1 MKAVRVNRFLMPLLV
16 VVTLLGSV
24 WVAKATGLWQTS
36 GRGQVLL
43 DASGQ
48 PDSAGIK
55 GWMTLIDVSETY
67 GVPLDAL
74 YVLIGADPGV
84 PPETA
89 MKDLEKLVPDM
100 EVWAVREGVAAY
112 LAGAWT
118 PEMGR
123 FEALGIAPEQGEAH
137 GPGAPT
143 AVPSPTA
150 APAPTATPQP
160 TPQPTG
166 EHVPQGQG
174 LGQGQGEGA
183 GSGFVLPQDGSRL
196 PGAEIRGRMTLQEVV
211 DYCQV
216 PLDYLIAE
224 LGLPDDVDVHLRM
237 SNLASQMGVE
247 VVTVRDAVTRYQEQ
261 P

>member
-1 MKAVRVNRFLMPLLV
+1 MKPVRVNKFLMPVLAI
-16 VVTLLGSV
+16 VTLLGSV
-24 WVAKATGLWQTS
+24 WVAKAAGVWQTS

-48 PDSAGIK
+48 PDPAGIK

-74 YVLIGADPGV
+74 YILIGAGPEI

-89 MKDLEKLVPDM
+89 MKDLEKLVPGM
-100 EVWAVREGVAAY
+100 EVWAVREGVASY

-118 PEMGR
+118 PEMSR
-123 FEALGIAPEQGEAH
+123 FQALGIGAQEGEAH
-137 GPGAPT
+137 GPEAPT
-143 AVPSPTA
+143 TVPPPTA
-150 APAPTATPQP
+150 RPQP
-160 TPQPTG
+160 TPLPTG

-174 LGQGQGEGA
+174 QGEGS
-183 GSGFVLPQDGSRL
+183 GSSFVLPQDGSRL

-247 VVTVRDAVTRYQEQ
+247 VVTVRDAVTRYQEE